1 MISAQQRERIL
12 GYIQSGREEG
22 AELVTGGAAVPGD
35 GFFIQPTILRNTTHD
50 MRVVRE
56 EIFGPVLSAATF
68 RDSDSVA
75 DIVARA
81 NDTVYGLSS
90 TIWTKDISRAHQFAR
105 RIKAGNVRVNA
116 AGGMDANMPFGGFK
130 QSGWGKENGREG
142 VEAYT
147 EVKSVAINIS
157 GA

>member
-1 MISAQQRERIL
+1 MTRI
-12 GYIQSGREEG
+12 
-22 AELVTGGAAVPGD
+22 
-35 GFFIQPTILRNTTHD
+35 
-50 MRVVRE
+50 
-56 EIFGPVLSAATF
+56 
-68 RDSDSVA
+68 
-75 DIVARA
+75 
-81 NDTVYGLSS
+81 YGLSS